1 MSFFPFHILK
11 RVLCCPL
18 DESSFFQKI
27 LSSMVSIQERVIM
40 AFFGRKTSFDALW
53 RWNLQK
59 MSVTNPNFPGCRYTI
74 FLRIGML
81 RESENHLFR
90 TKQGVW
96 TTFSP
101 HKLEHTLP
109 DSLQA
114 GLYRRGPVLWL
125 KNWEFLKLAYFRKIL
140 CWIQTFTASD
150 SL

>member
-74 FLRIGML
+74 FLRTGML

-101 HKLEHTLP
+101 HKLEHTLT
-109 DSLQA
+109 DS
-114 GLYRRGPVLWL
+114 LYRRGPVRYVGSKFGNSWSYLILQDHL
-125 KNWEFLKLAYFRKIL
+125 KKQIDVDCFW
-140 CWIQTFTASD
+140 
-150 SL
+150 